1 MRRPGGMGTM
11 AQTKTVIGVFGSEEK
26 AEKAIEELRRSG
38 FSDNEI
44 SVVGKDTGGHGGH
57 DHGGMM
63 GGAVSSGATWGAGI
77 GGAAGLLA
85 TAGALAIPG
94 FGPILALGPL
104 AGTLTAAAGG
114 GIAGALVDFGI
125 PEGQSKQ
132 YERDV
137 KDGRFLAVLKT
148 DQDAHRAE
156 RCLKDQ
162 GATDIR
168 ID

>member
-1 MRRPGGMGTM
+1 M
-11 AQTKTVIGVFGSEEK
+11 AQTQTVIGVFGSERQ
-26 AEKAIEELRRSG
+26 AETAIRELRRQG

-44 SVVGKDTGGHGGH
+44 SVIGPDSGKHGQQGQ
-57 DHGGMM
+57 GGM
-63 GGAVSSGATWGAGI
+63 GGDQVGDGATWGAGI

-85 TAGALAIPG
+85 TAGVLAIPG

-104 AGTLTAAAGG
+104 AATLTAAAGG

-125 PEGQSKQ
+125 PEQQGKH
-132 YERDV
+132 YEQEV
-137 KDGRFLAVLKT
+137 KHGKFLAVLKT
-148 DQDAHRAE
+148 AQDARKAE

-162 GATDIR
+162 GASDVR